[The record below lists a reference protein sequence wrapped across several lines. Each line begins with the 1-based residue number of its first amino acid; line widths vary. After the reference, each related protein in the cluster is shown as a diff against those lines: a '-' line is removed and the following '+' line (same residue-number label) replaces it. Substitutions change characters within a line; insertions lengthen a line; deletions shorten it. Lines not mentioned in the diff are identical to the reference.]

1 LSKSKNLLSPADRLI
16 LDSYKTTIDGLAA
29 YYGEA
34 FEIVLHDL
42 TDLDHSIIKIA
53 NGFHSGRKEGAPITD
68 LALSMLEE
76 IRKNNAVAPQT
87 DQDNQEARSY
97 SNYMSASKYGKPV
110 RSATMVIFGEKKKAI
125 GLLCINLYLD
135 SPISSLLQNFSLVPP
150 GQFIKENFSSE
161 SDELIAKALE
171 KVTSDVTA
179 DETIPASQRNKEIVA
194 LLYYQGI
201 FKLKNAVQA
210 ISADLGI
217 SKNTV
222 YMHIRTLEERTGQK
236 AGS

>member
-1 LSKSKNLLSPADRLI
+1 MAKSRTLLTSTDKLI
-16 LDSYKTTIDGLAA
+16 LDSYKITIDGLAA
-29 YYGEA
+29 YYGDA

-76 IRKNNAVAPQT
+76 IQKNHAQTEPQR
-87 DQDNQEARSY
+87 DGEADSY
-97 SNYMSASKYGKPV
+97 ITYVSASKYGKPV
-110 RSATMVIFGEKKKAI
+110 RSTTMVIFGEKKRAI

-135 SPISSLLQNFSLVPP
+135 SPISSLLHNFSFDS
-150 GQFIKENFSSE
+150 QTKFMNESFTAD
-161 SDELIAKALE
+161 SDELIARALE
-171 KVTSDVTA
+171 KVKSAVSSDM
-179 DETIPASQRNKEIVA
+179 TISASQRNKEIVT

-201 FKLKNAVQA
+201 FKLKNAVHT

-222 YMHIRTLEERTGQK
+222 YMHIRALEEKTGQK
-236 AGS
+236 NTPS

>member
-1 LSKSKNLLSPADRLI
+1 MAKSKTLLSPADRLI
-16 LDSYKTTIDGLAA
+16 LDSYKTTVDGLAA
-29 YYGEA
+29 YYGDA

-42 TDLDHSIIKIA
+42 TDLDHSVIKIA

-68 LALSMLEE
+68 LALSLLEE
-76 IRKNNAVAPQT
+76 IQEDNVPAARELQD
-87 DQDNQEARSY
+87 DQARFY
-97 SNYMSASKYGKPV
+97 SVYVSASKYGKPV
-110 RSATMVIFGEKKKAI
+110 RSTTMMIFGEKKKAI

-135 SPISSLLQNFSLVPP
+135 SPISSLLQNFSLASP
-150 GQFIKENFSSE
+150 GQFMKENFTSE

-171 KVTSDVTA
+171 KVKSDVA
-179 DETIPASQRNKEIVA
+179 GDGTIPASRRNKKIVA

-222 YMHIRTLEERTGQK
+222 YMHIRSLKEKTRRTR
-236 AGS
+236 